1 MNPAE
6 EKVLN
11 TIKQYNMLKKGD
23 TCVVGISGGADSV
36 CLLTML
42 AGLKDVLDLNM
53 ICVHVNHMIRG
64 AEADSDQSFV
74 ETYCGKLGIPLR
86 VFNIPVEKI
95 AEEQHLTVEEAG
107 RMERY
112 KAFARV
118 GDETGQDY
126 RIAVAHN
133 CNDLCETVLLNMAR
147 GTGLAGV
154 SGIPAVRD
162 RVVRPLIDTTRHEI
176 EEYLAE
182 KGIAFVTDSTN
193 LETIYAR
200 NKISHKVLPELE
212 EVNDRAMEHIVKL
225 ADMAGMYTD
234 FVKGYVDDL
243 ITANVVGDPTENR
256 YFISLEDLK
265 AQKELIQTL
274 VIRELIGRVC
284 GGLKDIGNNH
294 VKEVMKL
301 YSADSGAAISLP
313 KGCKAYVS
321 YGKLIF
327 KGEEKA
333 EVRNKDSR
341 NIKKENH
348 RGISKED
355 CLNVTEGGSFTC
367 GISRVDISNP
377 GEYFSPDGNFSV
389 KVSIINVKNPEVNI
403 DLTKKEYI
411 KFLDYDRIQDSLILR
426 TPEPGDRMVI
436 RSDGAVKKLNRILSD
451 RKIERTE
458 RNKVPVIACGP
469 EIVWAVGIRIGENY
483 KVTDNTSRI
492 ICLEYK
498 EEKNR

>member
-1 MNPAE
+1 
-6 EKVLN
+6 
-11 TIKQYNMLKKGD
+11 
-23 TCVVGISGGADSV
+23 
-36 CLLTML
+36 
-42 AGLKDVLDLNM
+42 
-53 ICVHVNHMIRG
+53 
-64 AEADSDQSFV
+64 
-74 ETYCGKLGIPLR
+74 
-86 VFNIPVEKI
+86 
-95 AEEQHLTVEEAG
+95 
-107 RMERY
+107 
-112 KAFARV
+112 
-118 GDETGQDY
+118 
-126 RIAVAHN
+126 
-133 CNDLCETVLLNMAR
+133 
-147 GTGLAGV
+147 
-154 SGIPAVRD
+154 
-162 RVVRPLIDTTRHEI
+162 
-176 EEYLAE
+176 
-182 KGIAFVTDSTN
+182 
-193 LETIYAR
+193 
-200 NKISHKVLPELE
+200 
-212 EVNDRAMEHIVKL
+212 
-225 ADMAGMYTD
+225 MYTD

-367 GISRVDISNP
+367 GISRVDISDP

-403 DLTKKEYI
+403 DLTKKEYT
-411 KFLDYDRIQDSLILR
+411 KFADYDRIQNGITIRKYMENDY
-426 TPEPGDRMVI
+426 MVI
-436 RSDGAVKKLNRILSD
+436 ASDGSTKKINRLFSSC
-451 RKIERTE
+451 KIPVAERLQIPL
-458 RNKVPVIACGP
+458 VASGHDI
-469 EIVWAVGIRIGENY
+469 IWAVGVRLSEKY
-483 KVTDNTSRI
+483 KVRPDTKRV
-492 ICLEYK
+492 ICLEYIP
-498 EEKNR
+498 EGENEDERADQSHDI

>member
-74 ETYCGKLGIPLR
+74 EAYCRKLGIPLK

-107 RMERY
+107 RLERY

-118 GDETGQDY
+118 GEEIGHDY

-162 RVVRPLIDTTRHEI
+162 RVIRPLIDTTRQEI
-176 EEYLAE
+176 EDYLAE
-182 KGIAFVTDSTN
+182 KEISFVTDSTN

-200 NKISHKVLPELE
+200 NKIRHKVLPELE

-225 ADMAGMYTD
+225 AGMAGMYTD
-234 FVKGYVDDL
+234 FVQGYVDDF
-243 ITANVVGDPTENR
+243 ITANVEEGHAENR
-256 YFISLEDLK
+256 YSISLEALK

-274 VIRELIGRVC
+274 VIRELVGRVC

-301 YSADSGAAISLP
+301 YGADSGAAISLP

-327 KGEEKA
+327 KKEEKTYGIKMG
-333 EVRNKDSR
+333 N
-341 NIKKENH
+341 NIDIN
-348 RGISKED
+348 RGD
-355 CLNVTEGGSFTC
+355 CLNGNEDESRTY
-367 GISRVDISNP
+367 GISRVDISAP
-377 GEYFSPDGNFSV
+377 GEYFSPNGDFSI
-389 KVSIINVKNPEVNI
+389 KVSIISVKNPEVNI

-411 KFLDYDRIQDSLILR
+411 KFLDYDKIQDSLILR

-451 RKIERTE
+451 CKIERTE
-458 RNKVPVIACGP
+458 RTKVPVIACGS

>member
-1 MNPAE
+1 MFMNPAE

-42 AGLKDVLDLNM
+42 VGLKDVLDLNM

-74 ETYCGKLGIPLR
+74 EDYCKKLGIPIK

-107 RMERY
+107 RLERY
-112 KAFARV
+112 RAFARV

-162 RVVRPLIDTTRHEI
+162 RVIRPLIDTTRQEI
-176 EEYLAE
+176 EDYLAE
-182 KGIAFVTDSTN
+182 KGISFVTDSTN
-193 LETIYAR
+193 LETVYAR
-200 NKISHKVLPELE
+200 NKIRHKVLPELE

-243 ITANVVGDPTENR
+243 ITANVEGDPTGGR
-256 YFISLEDLK
+256 YSISLEVLK

-274 VIRELIGRVC
+274 AIRELIGRVC

-301 YSADSGAAISLP
+301 YGADSGAAISLP

-327 KGEEKA
+327 RKEEKIDGIKT
-333 EVRNKDSR
+333 ENNIDISR
-341 NIKKENH
+341 
-348 RGISKED
+348 GD
-355 CLNVTEGGSFTC
+355 CPNVNGNGSLAY
-367 GISRVDISNP
+367 GISRVDISAP
-377 GEYFSPDGNFSV
+377 GEYFSPDGDFSL

-411 KFLDYDRIQDSLILR
+411 KFLDYDKIQDSLILR
-426 TPEPGDRMVI
+426 SPEPGDRMVI
-436 RSDGAVKKLNRILSD
+436 RSDGATKKLNRILSD
-451 RKIERTE
+451 CKIERTE
-458 RNKVPVIACGP
+458 RNRVPVIACGS

-483 KVTDNTSRI
+483 KVTDNTSKI

-498 EEKNR
+498 EEKNK

>member
-64 AEADSDQSFV
+64 AEADYDQSFV
-74 ETYCGKLGIPLR
+74 EAYCGKLGIPLR

-162 RVVRPLIDTTRHEI
+162 RVIRPLIDTTRQEI
-176 EEYLAE
+176 EDYLDE

-200 NKISHKVLPELE
+200 NKIRHKVLPELE

-243 ITANVVGDPTENR
+243 ITANVEADPAGSR
-256 YFISLEDLK
+256 YSIKLETLK

-301 YSADSGAAISLP
+301 YGADSGAAISLP
-313 KGCKAYVS
+313 KA
-321 YGKLIF
+321 
-327 KGEEKA
+327 
-333 EVRNKDSR
+333 VR
-341 NIKKENH
+341 H
-348 RGISKED
+348 
-355 CLNVTEGGSFTC
+355 
-367 GISRVDISNP
+367 
-377 GEYFSPDGNFSV
+377 
-389 KVSIINVKNPEVNI
+389 
-403 DLTKKEYI
+403 
-411 KFLDYDRIQDSLILR
+411 
-426 TPEPGDRMVI
+426 M
-436 RSDGAVKKLNRILSD
+436 
-451 RKIERTE
+451 
-458 RNKVPVIACGP
+458 
-469 EIVWAVGIRIGENY
+469 
-483 KVTDNTSRI
+483 
-492 ICLEYK
+492 
-498 EEKNR
+498 